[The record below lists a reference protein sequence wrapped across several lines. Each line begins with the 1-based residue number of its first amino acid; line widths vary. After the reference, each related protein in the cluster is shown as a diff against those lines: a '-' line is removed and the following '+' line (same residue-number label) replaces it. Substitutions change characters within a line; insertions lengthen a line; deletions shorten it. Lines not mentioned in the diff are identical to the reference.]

1 MDLSLSPA
9 DMKFQKEVRDWIDV
23 NFDADLR
30 ARMALSKNGYVDKA
44 SQVAWPEKLASKGWI
59 APNWPK
65 Q

>member
-44 SQVAWPEKLASKGWI
+44 GHHGLWQRGAEEE
-59 APNWPK
+59 APAADPRV
-65 Q
+65 